1 MLRNSFLPLSKNTE
15 RKRFLR
21 TDGGIVVFEDSGYN
35 SLFRV
40 LSGSIP
46 DIYTEWVHFARVQ
59 GGIVVI
65 ASAGLH
71 LLCLLT
77 AASDFRRDGTRP
89 RLPKPGKRKI
99 HGRSV

>member
-1 MLRNSFLPLSKNTE
+1 MLRNSFLPHSKNTE
-15 RKRFLR
+15 RRRFLR
-21 TDGGIVVFEDSGYN
+21 FDGGIVVFEDSGYN

-46 DIYTEWVHFARVQ
+46 DIYTEWLHFARAQ

-65 ASAGLH
+65 APAGLH

-77 AASDFRRDGTRP
+77 AASDFSP
-89 RLPKPGKRKI
+89 
-99 HGRSV
+99 

>member
-21 TDGGIVVFEDSGYN
+21 TDGGIVVFEDGGYN
-35 SLFRV
+35 SVFRL
-40 LSGSIP
+40 LSGSVP

-65 ASAGLH
+65 TPAGQH
-71 LLCLLT
+71 LTFRLQLLVF
-77 AASDFRRDGTRP
+77 AVMARILVYLR
-89 RLPKPGKRKI
+89 
-99 HGRSV
+99 